1 MQRDQRSIE
10 VRSQE
15 MSCHSFILLPLKRG
29 SRKQNS
35 SSVFFGML
43 FRTSQIL
50 KKYFCSVILLTARQ
64 TVESEQEKSKRRYQV
79 VKGWEG
85 VRWDIFTIS
94 SGCLPLLSSLFNL
107 FFHLFSL
114 LDLCFSISPY
124 ANKPSTSWGAESQGE
139 VRMGKK
145 ISKKHRGEKQK
156 GERKRREGGKMK
168 LGAGTNLEFFLQPA
182 RRDSTIKVSP
192 HLNHPGSYFLT
203 PSKTFL
209 SVLCHLWR
217 RWETFP
223 WAK

>member
-15 MSCHSFILLPLKRG
+15 MSCHSFILLPLKWG

-35 SSVFFGML
+35 SSVFFRML

-50 KKYFCSVILLTARQ
+50 KKYFCSVIFLTARQ
-64 TVESEQEKSKRRYQV
+64 TVESEREKSERRYHV

-145 ISKKHRGEKQK
+145 NIKEAQ
-156 GERKRREGGKMK
+156 RRETKRWTREKRG
-168 LGAGTNLEFFLQPA
+168 
-182 RRDSTIKVSP
+182 RRDEVGSRDKFGVYSAAGQERF
-192 HLNHPGSYFLT
+192 NH
-203 PSKTFL
+203 
-209 SVLCHLWR
+209 
-217 RWETFP
+217 
-223 WAK
+223 

>member
-1 MQRDQRSIE
+1 MQRGQRSSE

-15 MSCHSFILLPLKRG
+15 MPRPSVFLFKIRLAESESFIGFLQKAFQDFP
-29 SRKQNS
+29 N
-35 SSVFFGML
+35 F
-43 FRTSQIL
+43 L
-50 KKYFCSVILLTARQ
+50 KKYLCWAIFLPQWKC
-64 TVESEQEKSKRRYQV
+64 EQEKSERRYHV

-94 SGCLPLLSSLFNL
+94 SGCLLLLSSLFNP

-124 ANKPSTSWGAESQGE
+124 ANKPSILLRGRITGRGEDGEKNIKETQRRETERWTQDKRGREEKNKFGVGADFEFVQQPASRDPTGE
-139 VRMGKK
+139 V
-145 ISKKHRGEKQK
+145 
-156 GERKRREGGKMK
+156 
-168 LGAGTNLEFFLQPA
+168 
-182 RRDSTIKVSP
+182 ST
-192 HLNHPGSYFLT
+192 HPEHPRSDALT

-217 RWETFP
+217 RCETFP